1 MAMTSTDDATDDVL
15 DDPDG
20 GSEAAAGTEYSID
33 ELAAETGVP
42 SRTIRYYQSK
52 GTLPSPERRGRV
64 AVYTDEHVERLRTIA
79 ELQAR
84 GLRLDAIREVL
95 ELVAEGGD
103 SLGEWLGVGDR
114 LQTAWI
120 EDEPVVLSH
129 AELLERVGAGRQG
142 LITELERVGMVRRQG
157 NSRPPT
163 YLVVSARLLD
173 IALRMDAID
182 IDLVTAQKAEE
193 ILRNRLHKAADELVE
208 WFSKQLGQGFGHGG
222 DATAVAD
229 AIDALRP
236 VGIEAVQLIFAQEM
250 ERSLRSFVERGGV
263 VSGARKA
270 RESRESGKA

>member
-1 MAMTSTDDATDDVL
+1 MTEADDASADDRAT
-15 DDPDG
+15 P
-20 GSEAAAGTEYSID
+20 AEYSID
-33 ELAAETGVP
+33 ELAAVTGVP

-95 ELVAEGGD
+95 ELVADGGD

-114 LQTAWI
+114 LQSAWI
-120 EDEPVVLSH
+120 DDEPVVLSRD
-129 AELLERVGAGRQG
+129 ELLARVGEGRQG
-142 LITELERVGMVRRQG
+142 FITELERLGMIRRQG
-157 NSRPPT
+157 NSLPPT
-163 YLVVSARLLD
+163 YVVASARLLD

-182 IDLVTAQKAEE
+182 VDLEVARKAEE
-193 ILRNRLHKAADELVE
+193 ILRGRLHKAADELVE

-222 DATAVAD
+222 DAASVAD

-236 VGIEAVQLIFAQEM
+236 LGIEAVQLIFAQEM
-250 ERSLRSFVERGGV
+250 ERSLRTFVERGGV
-263 VSGARKA
+263 VSGARRA
-270 RESRESGKA
+270 RESRESAKG